1 MSISKGNLN
10 KPTDALVNLMNQFN
24 NFTNDEKEN
33 ELNLPNCKYGD
44 TDYFKNLTK
53 ILPEILKGRP
63 CLFSIWMF
71 AHLLTI
77 LMILTYDSVI

>member
-10 KPTDALVNLMNQFN
+10 KPTDALVNLINQLN

-63 CLFSIWMF
+63 CLFSI
-71 AHLLTI
+71 
-77 LMILTYDSVI
+77 